1 MERKHIPL
9 EKITILEDAI
19 GWLSDYKTPNEAKVA
34 RNKFELDVENTLL
47 LDEIGRL
54 NLRREKLI
62 KKLLENSKAKK

>member
-9 EKITILEDAI
+9 EKISILEESI

-34 RNKFELDVENTLL
+34 RNKFELDVDNTRI

-54 NLRREKLI
+54 NLKRERLI
-62 KKLLENSKAKK
+62 NELLENSKAKR